1 MNLLVKQVG
10 EYGIIDNETFFEH
23 NGTTLVGFDDW
34 ENYTSLA
41 GPTRPNL
48 IDNLGWQ
55 NVRGLLLSYT
65 DSNSQNTKSYFD
77 DLKLGTSSVKGHL
90 TVSNEADKGE
100 FVTFNVTDISNI
112 NNSYVELV
120 VQTLNSNIVNGKPF
134 ANGAN
139 IGFEF
144 TREGEKGQKGAQG
157 YQGYTGFKVY
167 WTSRIYWLS
176 RKYCFLVECL

>member
-1 MNLLVKQVG
+1 M
-10 EYGIIDNETFFEH
+10 
-23 NGTTLVGFDDW
+23 VGFDDW

-144 TREGEKGQKGAQG
+144 TREGEKGQKGSTRISRI
-157 YQGYTGFKVY
+157 YGFPGIY
-167 WTSRIYWLS
+167 RTSRIHWIS